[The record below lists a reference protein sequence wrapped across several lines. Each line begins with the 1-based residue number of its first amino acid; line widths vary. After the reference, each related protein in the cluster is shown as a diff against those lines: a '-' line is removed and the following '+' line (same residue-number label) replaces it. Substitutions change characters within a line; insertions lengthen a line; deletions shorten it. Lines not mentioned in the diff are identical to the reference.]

1 MAEHHLGAIDF
12 ELSKFKNKS
21 RIEGYR
27 AAYFKDDEH
36 HSGSMTFVFRGPLE
50 PVVYA
55 RYPYEEEMVFEVGY
69 IGLINDEIS
78 FRPYKKLPYVGRYTA
93 EKVTEMMNEDS
104 FKPDPNELGRVRCF
118 IHKQKEVLAWA
129 HDLGYTCSFS
139 NVEYVTDADG
149 KSIPTIYSRI
159 RRRKS
164 LSCIKVI
171 AENFLKSYLFQIM
184 PPALYRL
191 TLAFTLRWLSL
202 S

>member
-55 RYPYEEEMVFEVGY
+55 RYPYEEEMMFEVGY
-69 IGLINDEIS
+69 IGFINDEIS

-118 IHKQKEVLAWA
+118 IHKQKKCLHGRMNLDILV
-129 HDLGYTCSFS
+129 HS
-139 NVEYVTDADG
+139 
-149 KSIPTIYSRI
+149 
-159 RRRKS
+159 
-164 LSCIKVI
+164 
-171 AENFLKSYLFQIM
+171 
-184 PPALYRL
+184 L
-191 TLAFTLRWLSL
+191 TLNMSLMLTESQFLRYIQG
-202 S
+202 

>member
-78 FRPYKKLPYVGRYTA
+78 FRPYKKLLGHVEPFQSLT
-93 EKVTEMMNEDS
+93 
-104 FKPDPNELGRVRCF
+104 FKHIGGLLWKKRSDFCYPFCGV
-118 IHKQKEVLAWA
+118 
-129 HDLGYTCSFS
+129 
-139 NVEYVTDADG
+139 
-149 KSIPTIYSRI
+149 
-159 RRRKS
+159 
-164 LSCIKVI
+164 
-171 AENFLKSYLFQIM
+171 
-184 PPALYRL
+184 
-191 TLAFTLRWLSL
+191 
-202 S
+202 

>member
-104 FKPDPNELGRVRCF
+104 FKPDPNELGRVRYF

-159 RRRKS
+159 RR
-164 LSCIKVI
+164 
-171 AENFLKSYLFQIM
+171 
-184 PPALYRL
+184 
-191 TLAFTLRWLSL
+191 
-202 S
+202 

>member
-1 MAEHHLGAIDF
+1 MKIAERKLRTMAEHHLGAIDF

-129 HDLGYTCSFS
+129 HELGYTCSFS
-139 NVEYVTDADG
+139 NVEYVTDVDG

-159 RRRKS
+159 RR
-164 LSCIKVI
+164 
-171 AENFLKSYLFQIM
+171 
-184 PPALYRL
+184 
-191 TLAFTLRWLSL
+191 
-202 S
+202 